1 VTPRAAGSPAVSRLR
16 LNNDKESDVPLA
28 QWEVER
34 LDAGVTTFLVFAVIA
49 AAFTVGSLVANRM
62 IGAKRRD
69 SYLQLTTYECGE
81 EPEGEAQIDF
91 PTQHY
96 TFAIVFVAVDVLGF
110 ILALWGLTFR
120 GANSAWLPVFFAVA
134 FTALAMTGIYYAL
147 SGEKRWVV

>member
-1 VTPRAAGSPAVSRLR
+1 LAVGRLA
-16 LNNDKESDVPLA
+16 LNNVKGSEFRVAL
-28 QWEVER
+28 QEGE
-34 LDAGVTTFLVFAVIA
+34 LMDAGVTTFLVFAVIA
-49 AAFTVGSLVANRM
+49 TAFAVGSLVANKV
-62 IGAKRRD
+62 IGARRRS

-120 GANSAWLPVFFAVA
+120 GVNSSWFPVFIAIA
-134 FTALAMTGIYYAL
+134 FTGLAITGIYYAL

>member
-1 VTPRAAGSPAVSRLR
+1 M
-16 LNNDKESDVPLA
+16 E
-28 QWEVER
+28 
-34 LDAGVTTFLVFAVIA
+34 AGVVTFLVFAVIA
-49 AAFTVGSLVANRM
+49 AVFGGGSLFANRM
-62 IGAKRRD
+62 IGAKRRQ

-81 EPEGEAQIDF
+81 EAEGEAQIDF

-120 GANSAWLPVFFAVA
+120 AANSAWYPVFVAIA
-134 FTALAMTGIYYAL
+134 FTALAVTGIYYAL

>member
-1 VTPRAAGSPAVSRLR
+1 
-16 LNNDKESDVPLA
+16 
-28 QWEVER
+28 VE
-34 LDAGVTTFLVFAVIA
+34 AGVTTFLVFALIA
-49 AAFTVGSLVANRM
+49 GAFGVGSLIANRM
-62 IGAKRRD
+62 LGAKRRS

-110 ILALWGLTFR
+110 VLALWGLTFR
-120 GANSAWLPVFFAVA
+120 GANSSWLPVFIAVG
-134 FTALAMTGIYYAL
+134 FTALAITGIYYAL

>member
-1 VTPRAAGSPAVSRLR
+1 MEAGT
-16 LNNDKESDVPLA
+16 
-28 QWEVER
+28 
-34 LDAGVTTFLVFAVIA
+34 TTFL
-49 AAFTVGSLVANRM
+49 AFVVVATAFGVGSVVANRQL
-62 IGAKRRD
+62 GAKRRQ

-81 EPEGEAQIDF
+81 EAEGEAQIDF

-120 GANSAWLPVFFAVA
+120 GANSAWYPIFIAVG
-134 FTALAMTGIYYAL
+134 FTGLAITGIYYAL